1 MRSSS
6 YVGEEERDNP
16 TRILTVGE
24 VARESRL
31 AGRSYAPDGGF
42 TTRALFWRR
51 LVESFGLVADAH
63 EEHGLLG
70 VLQQIDEAF
79 LLIFEI
85 NGFAVGQQMQ
95 V

>member
-1 MRSSS
+1 M
-6 YVGEEERDNP
+6 
-16 TRILTVGE
+16 
-24 VARESRL
+24 
-31 AGRSYAPDGGF
+31 
-42 TTRALFWRR
+42 RALFWRR

-70 VLQQIDEAF
+70 VLQQIDDAF